1 MKTDAG
7 SLLACTPQTT
17 KLFEAKIPGKTAAVH
32 IKVSTYTSQNVVL
45 PGLSCRPHSQTEIL
59 TTKTCPLLLT
69 SCAEAMLLPCNG
81 FLSGTMC
88 KAADSDKE
96 GYNKRSKWT
105 GLTAMLKGRPFLR
118 PNNTATGGKSS

>member
-7 SLLACTPQTT
+7 SLLACTPQTA

-96 GYNKRSKWT
+96 GHNSYAVGKTIFKAKQHSNWRQEQLNYNR
-105 GLTAMLKGRPFLR
+105 ADPQ
-118 PNNTATGGKSS
+118 